1 MDALEQARAEIDA
14 VDAQLAAL
22 FERRMAAVLQVAEYK
37 RAHGLP
43 VYDAARETAVLEKA
57 AARIQDPALR
67 PYYKDHV
74 QNLMDVAK
82 QYEAVVLGQNRA
94 AYQGVEGAFAHI
106 ALRALFPHAEA
117 VSYPTW
123 DEVFDAVERGDAARG
138 VVPFENSHAGDVS
151 AVLDLCYNHP
161 ALWVVDVYDLPI
173 SQNLLV
179 LPGTKLDQIKSV
191 YSHQQAI
198 AQSETFLRQFGL
210 PATAMANTAM
220 AAKFV
225 AESGDSSKAAI
236 ASVETAALY
245 GLEVLVPSIN
255 TDGDNT
261 TRFIVLSREK
271 PTGGNRFS
279 LLFTVDNKPGKL
291 GEVIQIIGA
300 SGFNMESI
308 KSRPMPHVP
317 FEYYFYVE
325 LVGDPTADETAA
337 LLRELDHLPYRAA
350 VRSVYQM
357 SEFIGTKLTMN
368 LGERSYD
375 IIVKSGSLEN
385 LYQFA
390 RLDRRVAVV
399 TDSGVPAQYAQMVAD
414 QCKDAHIIT
423 VPQGEASKSFKI
435 LESVLK
441 QMLEFGMGRGD
452 LVIAVGGG
460 VVGDLAGFAASI
472 YMRGIDFINCP
483 TTTLSMIDSS
493 IGGKTAVDLGDT
505 KNIVGAFWQPKLVIV
520 DPDTLATLPRRHFIN
535 GLAEAVKASLLAD
548 PELFAIFEN
557 GDVDAQ
563 IGEIICRSLRFKK
576 NIVEQDETEQGMRK
590 ALNFGHTIGH
600 GIEAVKGIKGRRT
613 VGLYHGE
620 CVALGML
627 PMIES
632 KALQKRVRAVYRRLG
647 LPTRTTYDK
656 EKVLAEMLHDKKAQS
671 GQITIIKVPGLG
683 CWRAETIPVE
693 GLRPLLGI
701 EE

>member
-1 MDALEQARAEIDA
+1 MMDALEQARREIDT

-22 FERRMAAVLQVAEYK
+22 FERRMKAVLSVAEYK
-37 RAHGLP
+37 KAHGLP
-43 VYDAARETAVLEKA
+43 IFDAAREKVVLDKA
-57 AARIQDPALR
+57 EARIGDPALR
-67 PYYKDHV
+67 PYYRDHV
-74 QNLMDVAK
+74 QNMMDVAK
-82 QYEAVVLGQNRA
+82 QYEAEVLGRNRA

-210 PATAMANTAM
+210 PATAMA
-220 AAKFV
+220 AKFV

-271 PTGGNRFS
+271 PTAGNRFS

-291 GEVIQIIGA
+291 AEVIQIIGA

-337 LLRELDHLPYRAA
+337 LLRELNH
-350 VRSVYQM
+350 V
-357 SEFIGTKLTMN
+357 
-368 LGERSYD
+368 
-375 IIVKSGSLEN
+375 
-385 LYQFA
+385 
-390 RLDRRVAVV
+390 
-399 TDSGVPAQYAQMVAD
+399 
-414 QCKDAHIIT
+414 C
-423 VPQGEASKSFKI
+423 
-435 LESVLK
+435 
-441 QMLEFGMGRGD
+441 
-452 LVIAVGGG
+452 
-460 VVGDLAGFAASI
+460 
-472 YMRGIDFINCP
+472 
-483 TTTLSMIDSS
+483 
-493 IGGKTAVDLGDT
+493 
-505 KNIVGAFWQPKLVIV
+505 
-520 DPDTLATLPRRHFIN
+520 
-535 GLAEAVKASLLAD
+535 
-548 PELFAIFEN
+548 
-557 GDVDAQ
+557 
-563 IGEIICRSLRFKK
+563 
-576 NIVEQDETEQGMRK
+576 
-590 ALNFGHTIGH
+590 
-600 GIEAVKGIKGRRT
+600 RT
-613 VGLYHGE
+613 V
-620 CVALGML
+620 
-627 PMIES
+627 
-632 KALQKRVRAVYRRLG
+632 R
-647 LPTRTTYDK
+647 
-656 EKVLAEMLHDKKAQS
+656 
-671 GQITIIKVPGLG
+671 
-683 CWRAETIPVE
+683 
-693 GLRPLLGI
+693 LLGVYTK
-701 EE
+701 